1 MSTWLNA
8 GYDITLFFQYDPIV
22 RKDYL
27 KIRASLLSQRYG
39 ALTEQ
44 RLVPTAQVSG
54 QIEHT

>member
-1 MSTWLNA
+1 ML
-8 GYDITLFFQYDPIV
+8 DMTLHFFFQYDPIV